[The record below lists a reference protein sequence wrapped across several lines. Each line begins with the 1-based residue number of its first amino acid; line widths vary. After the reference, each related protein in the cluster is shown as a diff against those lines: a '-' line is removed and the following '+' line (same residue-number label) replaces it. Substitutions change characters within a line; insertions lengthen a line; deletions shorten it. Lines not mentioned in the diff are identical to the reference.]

1 MRTFD
6 ARYGFV
12 VEVETD
18 HGYLVV
24 RSSPDPLGMMQ
35 AEVSRSL
42 SNLGIGPPIYEVIQ
56 TSVSVWTV
64 AGRIFPGDSLHG
76 GAVSLETLA
85 PIFQKMR
92 DQESPSDR
100 LPTLA
105 DWLHSRLSD
114 ENLSDLAPG
123 SAQAPP
129 VERRHAAAILED
141 LESGASNLLCHG
153 DTSSKNILHGPGG
166 QLFLIDPRGVSGD
179 VCYDVA
185 VAAWKTAGEE
195 QASARAE
202 ELARLVGV
210 DRERVQ
216 AWLLV
221 ADTARV

>member
-1 MRTFD
+1 M
-6 ARYGFV
+6 
-12 VEVETD
+12 EVETD

-24 RSSPDPLGMMQ
+24 RSTPDPLGMMQ
-35 AEVSRSL
+35 AEVSQSL
-42 SNLGIGPPIYEVIQ
+42 SDLGIGPQIYEVVQ

-64 AGRIFPGDSLHG
+64 ASRIFPGDSLHG
-76 GAVSLETLA
+76 RAISLDRLA
-85 PIFQKMR
+85 PIFQRMR
-92 DQESPSDR
+92 DQNSPSNQ

-123 SAQAPP
+123 RAQAPFD
-129 VERRHAAAILED
+129 ERRHAAAILED

-153 DTSSKNILHGPGG
+153 DASSKNILLGPDG

-195 QASARAE
+195 KPSARAA

-210 DRERVQ
+210 DTERVQ
-216 AWLLV
+216 AWLVV